1 MKDEPIYGVVLVP
14 SVSHALRAES
24 LAREAGIA
32 CKLIPTPRQLS
43 SDCGTAL
50 RFAWVDRGRVLQ
62 VLGAVRLEY
71 TAVLPLDHG
80 PSARNAKDAERNR

>member
-1 MKDEPIYGVVLVP
+1 MTTRTTDTEQPGGSPLQGVLLFP

-24 LAREAGIA
+24 LVRKAGIS

-50 RFAWVDRGRVLQ
+50 RFAWGDREQ
-62 VLGAVRLEY
+62 VL
-71 TAVLPLDHG
+71 AVLEAAGLEHEGTFPL
-80 PSARNAKDAERNR
+80 P

>member
-1 MKDEPIYGVVLVP
+1 MASEANWGVLLVP

-24 LAREAGIA
+24 LVRRAGIA

-50 RFAWVDRGRVLQ
+50 RFAWEERERVR
-62 VLGAVRLEY
+62 AVVEAAGLEY
-71 TAVLPLDHG
+71 EGVFPLP
-80 PSARNAKDAERNR
+80 

>member
-1 MKDEPIYGVVLVP
+1 MGEASFAVVLVP

-24 LAREAGIA
+24 LVRTAGIP

-50 RFAWVDRGRVLQ
+50 RVPEGERERVEA
-62 VLGAVRLEY
+62 VLREAGLEY
-71 TAVLPLDHG
+71 EGVYSL
-80 PSARNAKDAERNR
+80 

>member
-1 MKDEPIYGVVLVP
+1 LEPSYGVVLVP

-24 LAREAGIA
+24 LVRGAGIV

-50 RFAWVDRGRVLQ
+50 RIPWSDRDQ
-62 VLGAVRLEY
+62 VEATLRAANLDYEGVYPL
-71 TAVLPLDHG
+71 LP
-80 PSARNAKDAERNR
+80 

>member
-1 MKDEPIYGVVLVP
+1 MEPTHAVVLVP

-24 LAREAGIA
+24 LVRAAGIP

-50 RFAWVDRGRVLQ
+50 RVPWEQREQVEAALQ
-62 VLGAVRLEY
+62 QANLDYERIC
-71 TAVLPLDHG
+71 PLV
-80 PSARNAKDAERNR
+80 

>member
-1 MKDEPIYGVVLVP
+1 MRPAEPTWGVLLFP

-24 LAREAGIA
+24 LVGKAGIA

-50 RFAWVDRGRVLQ
+50 RFSWDDRERVLA
-62 VLGAVRLEY
+62 VLEAAGLEY
-71 TAVLPLDHG
+71 EGLFPH
-80 PSARNAKDAERNR
+80 PESR